1 LRSKEVILYSVIVVL
16 VVVGLLPLLYMLLGS
31 IAADGRL
38 DFTGYKI
45 LFSSKRE
52 LLLLRNSFT
61 LSLLTTFF
69 ALLFGVPAGVL
80 LARTDLPFR
89 GVFAVCLTFP
99 LLIPPYIMAFSWF
112 LLLGRGGFLSR
123 LFHVHA
129 PWLFGRY
136 GCVLVLSTVF
146 MPVVMLL
153 TMIFVKTVNPRF
165 EEAARLHA
173 GWPAVLLKITLPM
186 ILPGVSLAAVL
197 VFLLSMGEF
206 SVPMFLRYDVF
217 PVESFIRFSAFS
229 DERAGTA
236 AAVPLLV
243 TAFVLLFLEGRFLK
257 NRMYRLQPAA
267 ESGCSPV
274 IELGRYRRPA
284 TLVPGVFC
292 GVTVLAPL
300 SALFVE
306 SDSIACYSEAFRKA
320 GDSIVRSLLYASMGA
335 AVLTVIGF
343 FLGYIVHTRA
353 VRFWR
358 SVDSLTVFLFALPG
372 TVIGLGLIGLWN
384 RPATNFIY
392 GTFLIIIL
400 GYVARYSAV
409 AGRIMVSAFAQ
420 IPSSMEEAAQLAGA
434 GWPRRMISIIA
445 PLSRRG
451 LAGCWLVSFIFC
463 LRETGIS
470 MMVYPPGHDTVTVRT
485 FTLMANSPAGLIAAL
500 SMMVCATVAALC
512 SAGYLLNSRRHAVG
526 QG

>member
-1 LRSKEVILYSVIVVL
+1 LRSKEIVLHSVIAVL
-16 VVVGLLPLLYMLLGS
+16 VVAGLLPVLYMLLGS
-31 IAADGRL
+31 IVAGGRL
-38 DFTGYKI
+38 DFTGYRL
-45 LFSSKRE
+45 LFTSGRE
-52 LLLLRNSFT
+52 FVLLRNSFT
-61 LSLLTTFF
+61 LSLLTAFF
-69 ALLFGVPAGVL
+69 ALLFGVPAGML
-80 LARTDLPFR
+80 LARTDIPFR
-89 GVFAVCLTFP
+89 GVFTVCLAFP
-99 LLIPPYIMAFSWF
+99 FLIPPYIMAFSWF
-112 LLLGRGGFLSR
+112 LVLGKEGFLAR

-129 PWLFGRY
+129 PWLFGRC

-153 TMIFVKTVNPRF
+153 TMIFAKTVNPRF
-165 EEAARLHA
+165 EEAARLHT
-173 GWPAVLLKITLPM
+173 GWPGVLMRITLPM
-186 ILPGVSLAAVL
+186 ILPGISLAAVL

-236 AAVPLLV
+236 AAIPLLGA
-243 TAFVLLFLEGRFLK
+243 AFVLLFLERMFLE
-257 NRMYRLQPAA
+257 NRTYRLQTAA
-267 ESGCSPV
+267 GSGCSPV
-274 IELGRYRRPA
+274 VELGRYRRPA
-284 TLVPGVFC
+284 ALLLGVFC

-300 SALFVE
+300 SAMVVE
-306 SDSIACYSEAFRKA
+306 SASVACYSEAFRKA
-320 GDSIVRSLLYASMGA
+320 GDSIVRSLLYASLGA
-335 AVLTVIGF
+335 AVLTVVGF

-358 SVDSLTVFLFALPG
+358 SVDFLTVFLFALPG
-372 TVIGLGLIGLWN
+372 TVTGLGLIGLWN

-409 AGRIMVSAFAQ
+409 AGRIMASAFVQ
-420 IPSSMEEAAQLAGA
+420 IPASMEEAAQLAGA
-434 GWPRRMISIIA
+434 GWPRRMVSIIA

-451 LAGCWLVSFIFC
+451 LAGCWLVSFVFC
-463 LRETGIS
+463 LRDTGIS

-485 FTLMANSPAGLIAAL
+485 FTLMANSQVELIAAL
-500 SMMVCATVAALC
+500 SVMVTGTVAVLC
-512 SAGYLLNSRRHAVG
+512 SAWYLLNSRRHAVG